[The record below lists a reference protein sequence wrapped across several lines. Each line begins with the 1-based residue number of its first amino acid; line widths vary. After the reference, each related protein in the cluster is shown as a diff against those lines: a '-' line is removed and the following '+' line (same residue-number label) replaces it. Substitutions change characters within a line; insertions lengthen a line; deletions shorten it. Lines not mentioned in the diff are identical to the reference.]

1 MGVRQDFP
9 EVQVQLMQMT
19 LTEYVSGQFF
29 LCQSQP
35 SPEMKKCGHAQNFQ
49 TQYGGEL
56 GRQWDG
62 GRCAWWSGAGSGAIN
77 FRPQSSLALRTWW
90 SGVLVLVV
98 QMHAPVVVPDWSH
111 PSHKP
116 LPVGFFVESVS
127 EIVTKKVKQ

>member
-1 MGVRQDFP
+1 MGGGEQFVFVSVPTQPQD
-9 EVQVQLMQMT
+9 E
-19 LTEYVSGQFF
+19 
-29 LCQSQP
+29 
-35 SPEMKKCGHAQNFQ
+35 KCRHAQNFQ
-49 TQYGGEL
+49 TQSVGEL
-56 GRQWDG
+56 VTAW
-62 GRCAWWSGAGSGAIN
+62 CAWEGEAGAGSGAIN
-77 FRPQSSLALRTWW
+77 SRPQSSLALRTWW